1 MENFTLVDT
10 DILID
15 IGRRVDVAVNRL
27 EAEEQ
32 VAILGLSVVTQM
44 ELLVGCR
51 DKNELNELDRFLK
64 RFQIISL
71 NEEIA
76 NNALDLLHR
85 YRLSHGL
92 LIADSLIAA
101 TALVM
106 DVSFLSKNQNDYR
119 FIDGL
124 KLLPYPPPTERSVSE
139 EKKEL
144 SG

>member
-1 MENFTLVDT
+1 MDNFTLVDT

-15 IGRRVDVAVNRL
+15 VGRNINAAVKCL

-32 VAILGLSVVTQM
+32 VVTVGLSIVTQM
-44 ELLVGCR
+44 ELIVGCR
-51 DKNELNELDRFLK
+51 NKKELNALDRFLK

-71 NEEIA
+71 NEDITNKA
-76 NNALDLLHR
+76 IDLLHR

-106 DVSFLSKNQNDYR
+106 DVSFLSKNEKDYR

-124 KLLPYPPPTERSVSE
+124 KLFPYPPPT
-139 EKKEL
+139 
-144 SG
+144 

>member
-1 MENFTLVDT
+1 MDNFTLVDT

-15 IGRRVDVAVNRL
+15 VGRHIKAAIKRL

-32 VAILGLSVVTQM
+32 VVTVGLSIVTQM
-44 ELLVGCR
+44 ELIVGCR
-51 DKNELNELDRFLK
+51 NKKELNALDRFLK

-71 NEEIA
+71 NEDITNKA
-76 NNALDLLHR
+76 IDLLHR

-106 DVSFLSKNQNDYR
+106 DVSFLSKNEKDYR

-124 KLLPYPPPTERSVSE
+124 KLLPYPPPT
-139 EKKEL
+139 
-144 SG
+144 

>member
-1 MENFTLVDT
+1 MGNFTLIDT

-15 IGRRVDVAVNRL
+15 VGRNVNAAIKRL

-32 VAILGLSVVTQM
+32 AAIIGLSVVTQM
-44 ELLVGCR
+44 ELIVGCR
-51 DKNELNELDRFLK
+51 DKKELSELDRFLK

-71 NEEIA
+71 NENIA
-76 NNALDLLHR
+76 DKAIDLLHR

-92 LIADSLIAA
+92 YIADCLIAA

-106 DVSFLSKNQNDYR
+106 DMSFLSKNEKNYR

-124 KLLPYPPPTERSVSE
+124 KLLPYLSLTKQSVSE
-139 EKKEL
+139 DKKN
-144 SG
+144 

>member
-1 MENFTLVDT
+1 MDNFTLVDT

-15 IGRRVDVAVNRL
+15 VGRNINAAIKRL

-32 VAILGLSVVTQM
+32 VVTVGLSIVTQM
-44 ELLVGCR
+44 ELIVGCR
-51 DKNELNELDRFLK
+51 NKKELNALDRFLK

-71 NEEIA
+71 KDITNKAI
-76 NNALDLLHR
+76 DLLHR

-106 DVSFLSKNQNDYR
+106 DVSFLSKNEKDYR

-124 KLLPYPPPTERSVSE
+124 KLLPYPPPT
-139 EKKEL
+139 
-144 SG
+144 